1 MPVKKVY
8 VNDALV
14 GEASTWS
21 EVYRLL
27 QAKGVRFLGEAGV
40 AEGPTAFFLNGAVAN
55 PREDL
60 SESVDGVA

>member
-1 MPVKKVY
+1 MQVKNVF

-21 EVYRLL
+21 EVYQLL
-27 QAKGVRFLGEAGV
+27 RVKGVRFIGEAGV

-55 PREDL
+55 PREDQ
-60 SESVDGVA
+60 SKAADGVA

>member
-1 MPVKKVY
+1 MQIKKVF

-27 QAKGVRFLGEAGV
+27 RAKGVRFIGGAGV
-40 AEGPTAFFLNGAVAN
+40 AEGPTAFFLNGAVAS
-55 PREDL
+55 PREDQ
-60 SESVDGVA
+60 SEAVDGVA